1 MHHQAD
7 KVLVVED
14 EPLLRDLAVEMLA
27 DTGRASFQ
35 AGSAAEAMA
44 ILTDHAPEI
53 CILFTD
59 VNMAG
64 AVDGLALAK
73 AVGVS
78 WPWISILITSGRA
91 APPRDE
97 MPSRARFIPKP
108 WRQDRLLDLV
118 GDICPPSGRLP
129 PRPH

>member
-1 MHHQAD
+1 MPHQAD

-27 DTGRASFQ
+27 DTGRSSFQ

-44 ILTDHAPEI
+44 ILIDHAPEI

-64 AVDGLALAK
+64 AVDGLGLAK
-73 AVGVS
+73 TVGVS

-97 MPSRARFIPKP
+97 MPNRAQFIPKP
-108 WRQDRLLDLV
+108 WRHEKLLGLV
-118 GDICPPSGRLP
+118 SNICPLP
-129 PRPH
+129 EPLRPRAH